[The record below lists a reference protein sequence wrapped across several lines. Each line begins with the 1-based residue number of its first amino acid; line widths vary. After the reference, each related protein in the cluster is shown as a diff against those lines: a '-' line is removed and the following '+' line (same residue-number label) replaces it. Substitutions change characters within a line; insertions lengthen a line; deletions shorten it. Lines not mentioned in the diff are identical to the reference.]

1 MASLPP
7 LLDVRDDLRTARQEA
22 GTDVNDDIASITERL
37 EEVPER
43 DPGGQDALIDEIDN
57 ELLRLEEQL
66 DGDPA
71 RRITAA
77 RNRLHIYRQAMGES
91 SEHLAVIDTEFRSGD
106 ARPGAVPADVRNE
119 EATVEATVLNEAGPR
134 AVVPTVTFRDG
145 GEELK
150 EVTGAPVELGEN
162 DQRTVSVTA
171 TVPEDADGYAI
182 TVVDA
187 DDAPT
192 A

>member
-7 LLDVRDDLRTARQEA
+7 LLDVRDDLRAARREA
-22 GTDVNDDIASITERL
+22 DADVNDDIASVIERL
-37 EEVPER
+37 EGVPKR

-66 DGDPA
+66 GGDPA
-71 RRITAA
+71 RRISAA
-77 RNRLHIYRQAMGES
+77 RNRFRIYRHAMGES
-91 SEHLAVIDTEFRSGD
+91 SEHLAVIDTEFQTGD
-106 ARPGAVPADVRNE
+106 TGPGAVPADVRNE
-119 EATVEATVLNEAGPR
+119 EATVEATVLNEAAPR
-134 AVVPTVTFRDG
+134 EVVAVVTFRDG
-145 GEELK
+145 GDDLK
-150 EVTGAPVELGEN
+150 EVTGAPEELGEN
-162 DQRTVSVTA
+162 DQRTVAVT
-171 TVPEDADGYAI
+171 TMVPEDADGYTV

>member
-1 MASLPP
+1 MSSLPP
-7 LLDVRDDLRTARQEA
+7 LLDVRDDLRTARRESDA
-22 GTDVNDDIASITERL
+22 DVNDDVDAVIERL

-43 DPGGQDALIDEIDN
+43 DPGGQDAMIDEIDN

-71 RRITAA
+71 RRIGAA
-77 RNRLHIYRQAMGES
+77 RNRLRIYRHAMGES
-91 SEHLAVIDTEFRSGD
+91 SEHLAVIDTEFQSGD

-119 EATVEATVLNEAGPR
+119 EATVEATVLNEAAPR
-134 AVVPTVTFRDG
+134 EVVPVVRFLDDG
-145 GEELK
+145 DELK
-150 EVTGAPVELGEN
+150 SVTGSPVELGEN

-171 TVPEDADGYAI
+171 MVPEGADGYTV

-187 DDAPT
+187 EDAPT

>member
-7 LLDVRDDLRTARQEA
+7 LLDVRDDLRAARREA
-22 GTDVNDDIASITERL
+22 DADVNDDIAAVIKRL
-37 EEVPER
+37 EGVPER

-66 DGDPA
+66 GGDPA
-71 RRITAA
+71 RRVSAA
-77 RNRLHIYRQAMGES
+77 RNRLRIYRHAMGES
-91 SEHLAVIDTEFRSGD
+91 SEHLAVIDTKFRTGD

-119 EATVEATVLNEAGPR
+119 EATVDATVLNEAAPR
-134 AVVPTVTFRDG
+134 EVVPVVTFRG
-145 GEELK
+145 GGDDLK
-150 EVTGAPVELGEN
+150 QVTGAPEELGEN
-162 DQRTVSVTA
+162 DQRTVAVTA
-171 TVPEDADGYAI
+171 TVPRDADGYTV

>member
-22 GTDVNDDIASITERL
+22 DADVNDDIASVIERL

-57 ELLRLEEQL
+57 ELLRLEERL
-66 DGDPA
+66 GGDPS
-71 RRITAA
+71 RRIAAA
-77 RNRLHIYRQAMGES
+77 RNRLRIYRHAMGES
-91 SEHLAVIDTEFRSGD
+91 SEHLAVLDTEFRSGD
-106 ARPGAVPADVRNE
+106 TGPGAVPADLRNE
-119 EATVEATVLNEAGPR
+119 EATVEATVLNEAAPR
-134 AVVPTVTFRDG
+134 EVVPVVRFLDDRD
-145 GEELK
+145 ELK
-150 EVTGAPVELGEN
+150 SVTGTPVELGEN

-171 TVPEDADGYAI
+171 TVPEGADGYTV